1 MANFNQENQEDK
13 KQIVEMYS
21 LKQCGLE
28 VISMDERIE
37 KILDDL
43 DGISNLEWTKLL
55 IQVNRYFEVK
65 KKELEYNFKLDS
77 KEVKEIIR
85 SQFG

>member
-1 MANFNQENQEDK
+1 MFPQEYQTF
-13 KQIVEMYS
+13 YY

-65 KKELEYNFKLDS
+65 KKELEYNLKLDS
-77 KEVKEIIR
+77 SEIKKANR
-85 SQFG
+85 SGLL

>member
-1 MANFNQENQEDK
+1 
-13 KQIVEMYS
+13 
-21 LKQCGLE
+21 
-28 VISMDERIE
+28 MDERIE

-65 KKELEYNFKLDS
+65 KKEL
-77 KEVKEIIR
+77 
-85 SQFG
+85 

>member
-1 MANFNQENQEDK
+1 
-13 KQIVEMYS
+13 
-21 LKQCGLE
+21 
-28 VISMDERIE
+28 MDERIE

-65 KKELEYNFKLDS
+65 KKELEYNLKLDS
-77 KEVKEIIR
+77 SEIKKANR
-85 SQFG
+85 SGLL

>member
-1 MANFNQENQEDK
+1 
-13 KQIVEMYS
+13 
-21 LKQCGLE
+21 
-28 VISMDERIE
+28 MDEKIE

-55 IQVNRYFEVK
+55 IQVNRYFEIK

>member
-1 MANFNQENQEDK
+1 
-13 KQIVEMYS
+13 MYS

>member
-1 MANFNQENQEDK
+1 MK
-13 KQIVEMYS
+13 K
-21 LKQCGLE
+21 
-28 VISMDERIE
+28 IE

-43 DGISNLEWTKLL
+43 DGISNLEWTKLQF
-55 IQVNRYFEVK
+55 QVNRYFEIK
-65 KKELEYNFKLDS
+65 KRELEYNFKLDS